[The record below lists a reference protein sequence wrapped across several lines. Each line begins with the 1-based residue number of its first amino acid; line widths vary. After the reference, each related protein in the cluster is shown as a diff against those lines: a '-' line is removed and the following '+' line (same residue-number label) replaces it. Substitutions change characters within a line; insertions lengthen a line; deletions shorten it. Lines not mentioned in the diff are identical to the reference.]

1 VAEQPAPEGAPAAGN
16 PLVTWARPF
25 GWLGALAIVYMTLAT
40 TLSVLGRHLAGWEP
54 QGMQEQMELALAV
67 AVFCAL
73 PGAFLRDDH
82 VTIDLVDGL
91 GRRRLTALLRIVGL
105 LLGLV
110 LLALAFWR
118 SIDTL
123 RYKWDSPE
131 VTGMLSLPKYLYAL
145 PVAFGAGLSLVAIA
159 AVLWAVITGRLHGGA
174 KRHLD

>member
-1 VAEQPAPEGAPAAGN
+1 MAEQPAPEGAPGIAN
-16 PLVTWARPF
+16 PLVFWARPF
-25 GWLGALAIVYMTLAT
+25 GWLGAAAIVYMMLAT
-40 TLSVLGRHLAGWEP
+40 TLSVFGRHLAGWEP

-73 PGAFLRDDH
+73 PGAFLRDEH

-91 GRRRLTALLRIVGL
+91 GRRRLTVLLRIAGL
-105 LLGLV
+105 LLGMA

-145 PVAFGAGLSLVAIA
+145 PVAFGAGLSLAAIGV
-159 AVLWAVITGRLHGGA
+159 VLWAVASGRLHGGA
-174 KRHLD
+174 KRQLD